1 MIVVTTPTGQI
12 GSKVVQDLLAAG
24 KSVRV
29 IQRDPAKLA
38 PDVREKAEVIQG
50 STDDESVLMQALDGA
65 ESLFWLV
72 PPSFQASSAKEYY
85 LQFTRPACRA
95 IQAKN
100 VKRVVAVSALGHD
113 TAMANHAGLASAAF
127 ASDDAI
133 KETGAD
139 FRALW
144 CPGFMENMLL
154 QTDSLKNKGTFFGTM
169 PPDLKVPLAATQDIA
184 ANGAKLLLNTSW
196 AGQGGL
202 AVLGPE
208 DLSQHDMA
216 AILTDVLN
224 KPIRFQQVSLE
235 DTKNQLME
243 MGASEGFAQDYID
256 MFAAKGSGLDNATPR
271 TPENTTPTTFRQ
283 WCEDVLKPAVLG

>member
-12 GSKVVQDLLAAG
+12 GSKVIQDLLDAG
-24 KSVRV
+24 ESVRV
-29 IQRDPAKLA
+29 IQRDPSKLA
-38 PDVREKAEVIQG
+38 PEIRERVEVTQG
-50 STDDESVLMQALDGA
+50 STDDESVLLQALEGT

-72 PPSFQASSAKEYY
+72 PPLFTSGDATEHY

-100 VKRVVAVSALGHD
+100 VKRVIAVSALGRG
-113 TAMANHAGLASAAF
+113 TEWENRAGLVSAAF

-133 KETGAD
+133 KATGVD

-144 CPGFMENMLL
+144 CPGFMENMLRL
-154 QTDSLKNKGTFFGTM
+154 VEPLKNQGIFFGTM
-169 PPDLKVPLAATQDIA
+169 PPDLKVPQAATRDIGA
-184 ANGAKLLLNTSW
+184 SGAKLLLNKSW
-196 AGQGGL
+196 TGQGGL

-208 DLSQHDMA
+208 DLSQNDMA
-216 AILTDVLN
+216 AIMTAVLQ

-235 DTKNQLME
+235 DTKAQLME
-243 MGASEGFAQDYID
+243 MGANPAFAQDYVA
-256 MFAAKGSGLDNATPR
+256 MFAAKDNGLDNAEAR

-283 WCEDVLKPAVLG
+283 WCEEVLKPAILG